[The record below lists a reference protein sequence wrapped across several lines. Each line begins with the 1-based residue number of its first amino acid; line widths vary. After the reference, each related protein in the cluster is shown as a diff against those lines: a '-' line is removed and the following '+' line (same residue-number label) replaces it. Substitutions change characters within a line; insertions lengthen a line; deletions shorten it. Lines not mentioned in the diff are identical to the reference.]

1 LEDLLAMTFK
11 IDANLKLEHLHLLV
25 QSLETMSSFYK
36 KLGLQV
42 LHETTTQVTFSIP
55 GNTKPIL
62 VLSTEEGVA
71 IRPPRTTGLFH
82 FAILVP
88 SREDLA
94 YVIGNLLNTG
104 ISITGAGD
112 HIYSEAFY
120 LNDPE
125 GNGIEIY
132 HDRPRSEWIGDG
144 HGGLVTGTEAVDIE
158 GVMALYDRQRPWAGF
173 PKGTVL
179 GHIHL
184 NVSILNEA
192 TTYFYI
198 DALGFDIMTNFH
210 DSALFISAG
219 GYHHHIAVNIWQG
232 AGAPVPPTQTTGLLS
247 YTLSLS
253 SQEELQKLLSNLK
266 DKEIPYT
273 FDNEQIVVIDNN
285 EDAMIFY
292 VR

>member
-1 LEDLLAMTFK
+1 MEGIYYMSFK
-11 IDANLKLEHLHLLV
+11 IDTKLELEHLHLLV
-25 QSLETMSSFYK
+25 QSLEEMTDFYK
-36 KLGLQV
+36 TLGLQI
-42 LHETTTQVTFSIP
+42 LNKTATQVEFAIP
-55 GNTKPIL
+55 GTTKPIL
-62 VLSTEEGVA
+62 VLSSNEEVT
-71 IRPPRTTGLFH
+71 IRPPRTTGIFH

-94 YVIGNLLNTG
+94 YVIGNLLNVG
-104 ISITGAGD
+104 VPVTGAGD

-132 HDRPRSEWIGDG
+132 RDRPRSEWISDG
-144 HGGLVTGTEAVDIE
+144 KGGLVTGTEAVDIE
-158 GVMALYDRQRPWAGF
+158 GVMALYDRHRPWTGF

-184 NVSILNEA
+184 NVRVINDA

-198 DALGFDIMTNFH
+198 DALGLDIMTNFH

-219 GYHHHIAVNIWQG
+219 GYHHHIAVNTWQG
-232 AGAPVPPTQTTGLLS
+232 VGAPVPPEQTTGLLS

-253 SQEELQKLLSNLK
+253 SQEALQKLVENLHTHQ
-266 DKEIPYT
+266 IPHALENGRLRVLD
-273 FDNEQIVVIDNN
+273 FNN
-285 EDAMIFY
+285 DAMIFY

>member
-1 LEDLLAMTFK
+1 MTFK
-11 IDANLKLEHLHLLV
+11 IDANLELEHLHLLV
-25 QSLETMSSFYK
+25 QSLETMSSFYQ

-62 VLSTEEGVA
+62 VLLTEEGVA

-232 AGAPVPPTQTTGLLS
+232 AGAPVPPKLTTGLIS
-247 YTLSLS
+247 YTFSLS
-253 SQEELQKLLSNLK
+253 SHEELQKLLHNLK
-266 DKEIPYT
+266 EQQIPYT
-273 FDNEQIVVIDNN
+273 FKNDQLAVVDFN
-285 EDAMIFY
+285 DDTMIFY

>member
-1 LEDLLAMTFK
+1 MTFK
-11 IDANLKLEHLHLLV
+11 IDANLELEHLHLLV
-25 QSLETMSSFYK
+25 QSLETMTNFYK

-42 LHETTTQVTFSIP
+42 LNQTTTKVTFSIP

-62 VLSTEEGVA
+62 VLSTEESVA

-104 ISITGAGD
+104 VAITGAGD

-132 HDRPRSEWIGDG
+132 HDRPRTEWISDG
-144 HGGLVTGTEAVDIE
+144 HGGLITGTEAVDIE
-158 GVMALYDRQRPWAGF
+158 GVMALYDRQRPWVGF

-184 NVSILNEA
+184 NVSVINEA

-219 GYHHHIAVNIWQG
+219 SYHHHIAVNIWQG
-232 AGAPVPPTQTTGLLS
+232 VGAPVPPKQTTGLLS
-247 YTLSLS
+247 YTFALS
-253 SQEELQKLLSNLK
+253 SHEELQKLLNNLK
-266 DKEIPYT
+266 EKQIPYT
-273 FDNEQIVVIDNN
+273 FENDQLVVVDFND
-285 EDAMIFY
+285 DAMIFY